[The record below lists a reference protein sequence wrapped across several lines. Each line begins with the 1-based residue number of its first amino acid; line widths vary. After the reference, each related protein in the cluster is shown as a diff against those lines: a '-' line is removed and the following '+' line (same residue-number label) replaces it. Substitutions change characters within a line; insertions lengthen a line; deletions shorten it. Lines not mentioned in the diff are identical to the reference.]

1 MGDGTRFSPA
11 SLSVTTAIRMVRVA
25 AAWAILVDDEVAD
38 EMRQTMVISVVS
50 LASSN
55 TASSSSD
62 GRLEWRGRQ

>member
-11 SLSVTTAIRMVRVA
+11 SSSVIAAIRTIRVA
-25 AAWAILVDDEVAD
+25 VAWAVLLDDEVAD

-55 TASSSSD
+55 TSSSSGD
-62 GRLEWRGRQ
+62 GQLEWRGRQ